1 MHVLGVESILPAW
14 AVLLVA
20 APMMLFI
27 AGHVVSV
34 QRSAMPRT
42 RRRLRMLNG
51 VLMMLVCALLAYAL
65 GIADVPERPRVEP
78 RASGIFVVVWAGIA
92 GLVAV
97 IVLLAVLD
105 ALLTASVGLRAH
117 RALRD
122 QAAGTIR
129 ADLNGRGASTTRE
142 PRGGG

>member
-1 MHVLGVESILPAW
+1 MHLLGAGSILPAW
-14 AVLLVA
+14 TVMLVA
-20 APMMLFI
+20 APTMLFI
-27 AGHVVSV
+27 AGHVLSV

-51 VLMMLVCALLAYAL
+51 VLMMLVTALLAYAM
-65 GIADVPERPRVEP
+65 GIAEVPERPRVEP

-105 ALLTASVGLRAH
+105 ALLTASVGLKAH

-122 QAAGTIR
+122 QTAGALG
-129 ADLNGRGASTTRE
+129 ADLAKRGAAPTRE
-142 PRGGG
+142 PPGGG